1 MKKKSMLLLLIA
13 LTLVPAGLLA
23 ADDEMS
29 TAWITAEKVKAAM
42 LDKGAERA
50 LPIEVTMDRT
60 TAILTGEVESKI
72 VQELATEVALSV
84 EGVAKVDNRL
94 HVVGEKKA
102 SQMSAEEAAA
112 ANEQELQDA
121 RLESS
126 AKLALY
132 KEIGLRARK
141 IEVEAVMG
149 VVSLRGSLPDAPRKQ
164 IALETVTR
172 MKDVKK
178 VIDLIKIGD

>member
-1 MKKKSMLLLLIA
+1 MKKKSMLLLLA

-50 LPIEVTMDRT
+50 LPIQVTMDRT

-102 SQMSAEEAAA
+102 S
-112 ANEQELQDA
+112 
-121 RLESS
+121 
-126 AKLALY
+126 
-132 KEIGLRARK
+132 
-141 IEVEAVMG
+141 
-149 VVSLRGSLPDAPRKQ
+149 
-164 IALETVTR
+164 
-172 MKDVKK
+172 
-178 VIDLIKIGD
+178 